1 MEVLCLALEVQGE
14 EKEFLALEKT
24 NMQKKKKIIPI
35 ALPNVG
41 QEDQAKNN

>member
-1 MEVLCLALEVQGE
+1 MEVFCLALEVQGE

-24 NMQKKKKIIPI
+24 NLQKKIIPI